1 MCEYTYIYIYI
12 HIYIYICM
20 DGAVRLRREEVLPKQ
35 PTKIERGLATLRVEW
50 VFTYSW
56 DAATRL

>member
-1 MCEYTYIYIYI
+1 
-12 HIYIYICM
+12 M